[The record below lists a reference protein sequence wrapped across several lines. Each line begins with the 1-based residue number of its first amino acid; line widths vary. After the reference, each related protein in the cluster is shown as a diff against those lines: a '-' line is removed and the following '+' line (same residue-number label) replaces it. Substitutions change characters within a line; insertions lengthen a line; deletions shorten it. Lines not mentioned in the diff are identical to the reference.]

1 MDGKNI
7 IDYVDP
13 DIEIKLRKLEEE
25 QEKLQVPD
33 EALLNAEEMIE
44 NEELENVRDI
54 IYKSKVDNSLNN
66 NRKLPKVKFNV
77 NSMKSQLQSKGKSSQ
92 KAVNR
97 L

>member
-33 EALLNAEEMIE
+33 EALLNAEEMVE

-77 NSMKSQLQSKGKSSQ
+77 NSMKS
-92 KAVNR
+92 
-97 L
+97 